1 MPRKGFAGA
10 SRLALVAVAGAS
22 LAACATIEPKYAVRG
37 GSSAGPATTGPK
49 GYKTGQPY
57 QVAGIWYVPKD
68 EPDYDKTGI
77 ASWYGDAFH
86 MKATAD
92 GETFDMNQ
100 FSAAHTTLPLP
111 SIVEVTNLDNG
122 RKLKVRVNDRGP
134 FVDNRII
141 DLSHAAARELGYDRQ
156 GLARVRVKYI
166 GPAPLAG
173 PEAGVRYAEASPAA
187 AAPLAAV
194 PPVAASSA
202 PIALAPPEA
211 IQVATLAPPTPV
223 ASATLPPPAA
233 SATLPPLTGS
243 ALGTSPGRT
252 PATETAQAYRIQA
265 GSFSDEGNAQ
275 RAAAQLSSA
284 GTAVIEPVQ
293 RGGVTLYRVMLPGPA
308 DEAEAYA
315 LRDKVASY
323 GFRDARVMQP
333 F

>member
-1 MPRKGFAGA
+1 MQSKSFASA
-10 SRLALVAVAGAS
+10 SRIALVVIAVAS
-22 LAACATIEPKYAVRG
+22 LAACATPQYATRG
-37 GSSAGPATTGPK
+37 PGAGPAASGPK

-68 EPDYDKTGI
+68 EPNYDREGI

-92 GETFDMNQ
+92 GEIFDMNR

-141 DLSHAAARELGYDRQ
+141 DLSRAAAAELGYDRK

-173 PEAGVRYAEASPAA
+173 PDAGMRYAEARSITP
-187 AAPLAAV
+187 AAPLAISTAPLALASAEPV
-194 PPVAASSA
+194 VVASLAPPA
-202 PIALAPPEA
+202 PIASAPLAPLTGA
-211 IQVATLAPPTPV
+211 ALG
-223 ASATLPPPAA
+223 PPAA
-233 SATLPPLTGS
+233 GV
-243 ALGTSPGRT
+243 
-252 PATETAQAYRIQA
+252 PAMQTTQAFRIQA
-265 GSFSDEGNAQ
+265 GAFSNADNAQ
-275 RAAAQLSSA
+275 RAAAQLSST
-284 GTAVIEPVQ
+284 GTAVIEPIQ
-293 RGGVTLYRVMLPGPA
+293 RGGTTLYRVMLPGPS

-315 LRDKVASY
+315 LRDKVASI
-323 GFRDARVMQP
+323 GFVDARVMQA

>member
-37 GSSAGPATTGPK
+37 GSTGGPATTGPK

-173 PEAGVRYAEASPAA
+173 PEAGVRYAEARPEAT
-187 AAPLAAV
+187 APLAAV
-194 PPVAASSA
+194 PVAAAASSA

-223 ASATLPPPAA
+223 ASAPLP
-233 SATLPPLTGS
+233 PPLTGS
-243 ALGTSPGRT
+243 APVTPPART
-252 PATETAQAYRIQA
+252 PAAETAQAYRIQA

>member
-1 MPRKGFAGA
+1 
-10 SRLALVAVAGAS
+10 
-22 LAACATIEPKYAVRG
+22 
-37 GSSAGPATTGPK
+37 
-49 GYKTGQPY
+49 
-57 QVAGIWYVPKD
+57 
-68 EPDYDKTGI
+68 
-77 ASWYGDAFH
+77 
-86 MKATAD
+86 
-92 GETFDMNQ
+92 MNQ

-122 RKLKVRVNDRGP
+122 KKLQVRVNDRGP

-173 PEAGVRYAEASPAA
+173 PEAGVRYAEARPDV
-187 AAPLAAV
+187 AAPLAAA
-194 PPVAASSA
+194 PAAVSSA

-233 SATLPPLTGS
+233 SAPPLPPLPPLTGS
-243 ALGTSPGRT
+243 DLGTSPART
-252 PATETAQAYRIQA
+252 AAAQTAQTAQAYRIQA

-284 GTAVIEPVQ
+284 GAAVIEPVQ